1 MENRNRLPKG
11 RKKWDL
17 KSRCDELQ
25 KRVAFFL
32 WNIISIGWDPTH
44 DNIPSN
50 VMQPDDSLFLIKTKE
65 ILFVVSWTLNY
76 VYVVCFGMV

>member
-1 MENRNRLPKG
+1 ME
-11 RKKWDL
+11 
-17 KSRCDELQ
+17 
-25 KRVAFFL
+25 KRVVFFWV
-32 WNIISIGWDPTH
+32 WNIIGIGWDPTH

-50 VMQPDDSLFLIKTKE
+50 VMQPDDSLFMIETKE